1 MAQGTEEVHV
11 VDGLDVGQLRTAM
24 HDLKEEPDLAT
35 LRLRAHN
42 RWIDG
47 AHAETRIY
55 DFYGM
60 GGEGAH
66 KGEFTLTGDEPE
78 PLVGTDKGPNA
89 TEALLHG
96 LACCLNASYIYQ
108 AALQGIQIDEL
119 ELEIEGDL
127 DLRGFLGLEPDV
139 PPQFLEIRVSFRV
152 KADVPEGKLK
162 ALTDLAQKRSPVFNS
177 VTQPVPVR
185 CSVEVL

>member
-1 MAQGTEEVHV
+1 MAQGTKIESV
-11 VDGLDVGQLRTAM
+11 VDGLDVEQLRTAM
-24 HDLKEEPDLAT
+24 HDLKQQPELAT

-66 KGEFTLTGDEPE
+66 KGEFMLTGDEPE
-78 PLVGTDKGPNA
+78 PLLGTDKGPNA

-96 LACCLNASYIYQ
+96 LACCLNASFIYQ
-108 AALQGIQIDEL
+108 AALQGVRIDEL
-119 ELEIEGDL
+119 ELDLEGDL

-139 PPQFLEIRVSFRV
+139 PPQFLEIRVTFRV
-152 KADVPEGKLK
+152 KADAPEGKLK

-177 VTQPVPVR
+177 VTRPVPVR
-185 CSVEVL
+185 CTMELL